1 MDGRVDESRNGA
13 DGAGAAWLTIGAL
26 AAWAGTTPRAVRHYH
41 RTGVL
46 PEPARTPGGYRCY
59 GLPDLAR
66 LLRVRR
72 LVALGLP
79 LARVA
84 EVLADVDAPGRLRD
98 VLQALDADLERQEL
112 QVRARRRSI
121 RVLLDGDGGDAAAQV
136 DRLRA
141 DLVAALGGAPAVER
155 ELDVLEVMA
164 HEAPEAVPEVVA
176 AYRRILDD
184 GAARQLSS
192 DTTEL
197 FDRLG
202 AADRAG
208 EPVAE
213 LEDAVARGLADL
225 LRHAIGDVAAD
236 EPGHPSPPDASPLTV
251 VERLAVGGL
260 TPAQQ
265 RAVEHARHLVTT
277 EATTSAAPGQGAGH
291 EGVAP

>member
-1 MDGRVDESRNGA
+1 MDRRVDRAQNGS

-84 EVLADVDAPGRLRD
+84 EVLADGDAPERLRD

-136 DRLRA
+136 DRLRS
-141 DLVAALGGAPAVER
+141 DLVATLGRVPAVER

-184 GAARQLSS
+184 GAARQLST

-208 EPVAE
+208 QPVAE

-236 EPGHPSPPDASPLTV
+236 EPGQPPPAGGPPTA
-251 VERLAVGGL
+251 VERLAVDGL
-260 TPAQQ
+260 TPAQR
-265 RAVEHARHLVTT
+265 RAVEHARYLVTKQA
-277 EATTSAAPGQGAGH
+277 ATATAPEHGAAQEGAAP
-291 EGVAP
+291 